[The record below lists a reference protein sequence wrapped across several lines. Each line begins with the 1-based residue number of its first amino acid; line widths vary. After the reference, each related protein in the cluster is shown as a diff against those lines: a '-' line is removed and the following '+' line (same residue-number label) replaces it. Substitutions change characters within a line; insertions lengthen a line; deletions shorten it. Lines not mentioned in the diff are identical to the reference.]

1 MIAGGGKDVMSEAMK
16 RWGEAVEMGEGGEW
30 WRKRIGVHG
39 ISSHPPKAKLS
50 KQQSTISECKKWQ

>member
-1 MIAGGGKDVMSEAMK
+1 MSEAMK